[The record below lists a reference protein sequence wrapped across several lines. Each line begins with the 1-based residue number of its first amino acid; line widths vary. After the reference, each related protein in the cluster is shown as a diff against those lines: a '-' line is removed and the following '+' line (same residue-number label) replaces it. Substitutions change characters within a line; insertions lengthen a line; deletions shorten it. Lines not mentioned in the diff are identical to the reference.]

1 MTEQEQKIK
10 ATLKSFFGFDSFKGT
25 QLEIIKSV
33 LSGQNT
39 FVIMPTGGGKSL
51 CYQLPAVMLEGTA
64 IIISPLIA
72 LMKNQV
78 DLIRTF
84 GAKKGVA
91 HFLNSSLG
99 KKEVETV
106 REDLLSGKTKML
118 YVAPETL
125 TKERTIELLHRIK
138 VSFLAIDEAHC
149 ISEWGHDF
157 RPEYRKINAVIQE
170 LNNISVIAL
179 TASATPKVQD
189 DILKNLNI
197 ESANVFKSSFDR
209 PNLYYD
215 VKPKISN
222 SKAIKDIISFIKK
235 QSGKSGII
243 YCLTRKKVEEVAETL
258 RLNGIKA
265 TEYHAGME
273 SAIRNKNQDLFLM
286 EEVDVIVA
294 TIAFGMGIDKPDVR
308 YVIHFDVPKSVE
320 SYYQETGRAGRDGL
334 FSDCILYYD
343 YNDLLKLEKLFRDK
357 QYYEREKANQL
368 LKHIAAFAEDA
379 NCRRVALLHYF
390 GEQYTKTECEEHK
403 MCNNCRYPK
412 EKFDCSQQ
420 IQVVLKVMQ
429 DLKGDFNL
437 EHLVYVLTGD
447 ANQTLISYGHDKIKS
462 FGIGQEHDQNY
473 WKSVIRKADVEGIIS
488 SNIEQL
494 GTLFITEE
502 GHNYLNDPYPIMVA
516 INENFEETAAED
528 DDNNL
533 SGSGG
538 GSGYDETL
546 FNMLKEVRKK
556 ISKQDNI
563 PPYIVFQ
570 DPSLEEMSIKY
581 PITEEELSQIVG
593 VSATKALRYGKLF
606 LELIK
611 KYVEENEIERP
622 DDLVVK
628 SMANKSKLKVSIIQ
642 SIDRKINLED
652 IADSKGLTLEEVI
665 YEIENI
671 VYSGTR
677 ININYYI
684 DEILDREYQQEIF
697 DYFRNTE
704 SDSIEEALNNFG
716 PGVYSREEIQLMK
729 IRFISEMAN

>member
-1 MTEQEQKIK
+1 MN
-10 ATLKSFFGFDSFKGT
+10 
-25 QLEIIKSV
+25 V
-33 LSGQNT
+33 
-39 FVIMPTGGGKSL
+39 
-51 CYQLPAVMLEGTA
+51 
-64 IIISPLIA
+64 
-72 LMKNQV
+72 
-78 DLIRTF
+78 
-84 GAKKGVA
+84 KKQT
-91 HFLNSSLG
+91 S
-99 KKEVETV
+99 
-106 REDLLSGKTKML
+106 
-118 YVAPETL
+118 
-125 TKERTIELLHRIK
+125 
-138 VSFLAIDEAHC
+138 C
-149 ISEWGHDF
+149 
-157 RPEYRKINAVIQE
+157 
-170 LNNISVIAL
+170 
-179 TASATPKVQD
+179 
-189 DILKNLNI
+189 LNI
-197 ESANVFKSSFDR
+197 L
-209 PNLYYD
+209 PL
-215 VKPKISN
+215 
-222 SKAIKDIISFIKK
+222 
-235 QSGKSGII
+235 
-243 YCLTRKKVEEVAETL
+243 
-258 RLNGIKA
+258 
-265 TEYHAGME
+265 
-273 SAIRNKNQDLFLM
+273 
-286 EEVDVIVA
+286 
-294 TIAFGMGIDKPDVR
+294 
-308 YVIHFDVPKSVE
+308 
-320 SYYQETGRAGRDGL
+320 
-334 FSDCILYYD
+334 
-343 YNDLLKLEKLFRDK
+343 
-357 QYYEREKANQL
+357 
-368 LKHIAAFAEDA
+368 FAEDA